1 LKLATSGP
9 LSGTVYVEKAK
20 ETKIIVY
27 SLGLDSHP
35 ERSGEE
41 NNVQA

>member
-1 LKLATSGP
+1 ML
-9 LSGTVYVEKAK
+9 KAK
-20 ETKIIVY
+20 EAEIIVY